1 MIRRSQA
8 EKREIIHLVEHSAL
22 SVKETL
28 DELQVPRSTFYRW
41 YKQYLEEGEEG
52 LVDHRPN
59 LHQICPSW
67 RMGQVNRIPQEV
79 KQQVVELALEHP
91 DRSPRQIAWLFTDE
105 KGYFISESSTYRI
118 LKGFDLVESTAFR
131 VMSAAEK
138 YKHPTKRIHELW
150 QTDFTYFKIQGWGWY
165 YLSTVLD
172 DFSRYILAWK
182 LTPTMSTTDVQDTLL
197 MALAS
202 TGLDHALVAHRPR
215 LLSDN
220 GSCYVS
226 GELRSFLQHRHI
238 EHTRSAPYHPMTQ
251 GKIER
256 YHRSMKNIVN
266 LQNYYLPIELETEI
280 ASFVNYYNH
289 QRYHE
294 SLDNLT
300 PADVYFGR
308 AKEVLTKRDQ
318 VKKQKMQQRRLQNL
332 QWPEEPFRFLED
344 MLILKSALAGA
355 FVYKLTARS
364 IVQHKCNLQLDTVF
378 DNVAVLV
385 DLHILVLD
393 PGGPDIPDRFHCSG
407 NTLLEGIV
415 KALGGGS
422 LDLGNTCYSHGK
434 LLSCLGKVGNV

>member
-1 MIRRSQA
+1 MTPALACGASVRTGEA

-22 SVKETL
+22 SVKKTL
-28 DELQVPRSTFYRW
+28 GELQVPRSTFYRW
-41 YKQYLEEGEEG
+41 YKHYLEEGEAG

-59 LHQICPSW
+59 PHQIW
-67 RMGQVNRIPQEV
+67 NRIPQEV

-91 DRSPRQIAWLFTDE
+91 DRSPRQIAWLFTDQ
-105 KGYFISESSTYRI
+105 KGYFISESSAYRI
-118 LKGFDLVESTAFR
+118 LKGFDLVESPAFR

-138 YKHPTKRIHELW
+138 YKNPTKRIHELW

-182 LTPTMSTTDVQDTLL
+182 LTTSMSASDVQDTLL

-202 TGLDHALVAHRPR
+202 TGLDQALVQHRPR

-226 GELRSFLQHRHI
+226 GELRTFLQAKKM

-266 LQNYYLPIELETEI
+266 LQNYFLPSQLETEI
-280 ASFVNYYNH
+280 ASFVNYYNQ

-308 AKEVLTKRDQ
+308 AKEVLSKRDQ
-318 VKKQKMQQRRLQNL
+318 VKKQTMQQRRLQNL
-332 QWPEEPFRFLED
+332 QLP
-344 MLILKSALAGA
+344 
-355 FVYKLTARS
+355 
-364 IVQHKCNLQLDTVF
+364 
-378 DNVAVLV
+378 AV
-385 DLHILVLD
+385 
-393 PGGPDIPDRFHCSG
+393 
-407 NTLLEGIV
+407 
-415 KALGGGS
+415 
-422 LDLGNTCYSHGK
+422 
-434 LLSCLGKVGNV
+434 

>member
-1 MIRRSQA
+1 MIRRGEA

-22 SVKETL
+22 SVKKTL

-41 YKQYLEEGEEG
+41 YKQYLEEGEAG

-59 LHQICPSW
+59 PHQIW
-67 RMGQVNRIPQEV
+67 NRIPQEV

-91 DRSPRQIAWLFTDE
+91 ERSPRQIAWLFTDE

-118 LKGFDLVESTAFR
+118 LKGFDLVESPAFR

-182 LTPTMSTTDVQDTLL
+182 LTPTMSTTDVQETLL

-202 TGLDHALVAHRPR
+202 SGLTHAQVEHRPR

-226 GELRSFLQHRHI
+226 GELRTFLQDRHM

-266 LQNYYLPIELETEI
+266 LQNYYFPTQLEVEI

-308 AKEVLTKRDQ
+308 AKEVLTKRDHI
-318 VKKQKMQQRRLQNL
+318 KKQTLQQRRLQNL
-332 QWPEEPFRFLED
+332 QLP
-344 MLILKSALAGA
+344 
-355 FVYKLTARS
+355 
-364 IVQHKCNLQLDTVF
+364 
-378 DNVAVLV
+378 AV
-385 DLHILVLD
+385 
-393 PGGPDIPDRFHCSG
+393 
-407 NTLLEGIV
+407 
-415 KALGGGS
+415 
-422 LDLGNTCYSHGK
+422 
-434 LLSCLGKVGNV
+434 

>member
-1 MIRRSQA
+1 MIRRDEA
-8 EKREIIHLVEHSAL
+8 EKYEIIHLVEHSAL
-22 SVKETL
+22 SVKKTL

-41 YKQYLEEGEEG
+41 YKQYLEEGEVG

-59 LHQICPSW
+59 PHQIW
-67 RMGQVNRIPQEV
+67 NRIPQEV

-105 KGYFISESSTYRI
+105 QGYFISESSTYRI
-118 LKGFDLVESTAFR
+118 LKGFDLVESPAFQM
-131 VMSAAEK
+131 MSAADEF
-138 YKHPTKRIHELW
+138 KHPTKRIHELW

-172 DFSRYILAWK
+172 DFSRYIIAWK
-182 LTPTMSTTDVQDTLL
+182 LTASMSATDVQDTLL

-202 TGLDHALVAHRPR
+202 TGLDQVLVEHRPR

-220 GSCYVS
+220 GACYVS
-226 GELRSFLQHRHI
+226 GELRSFLESRHI
-238 EHTRSAPYHPMTQ
+238 EHTHSAPYHPMTQ

-266 LQNYYLPIELETEI
+266 LQNYYLPTQLEIEI

-318 VKKQKMQQRRLQNL
+318 IKKQTLQQRRLLNL
-332 QWPEEPFRFLED
+332 QPP
-344 MLILKSALAGA
+344 
-355 FVYKLTARS
+355 
-364 IVQHKCNLQLDTVF
+364 
-378 DNVAVLV
+378 AV
-385 DLHILVLD
+385 
-393 PGGPDIPDRFHCSG
+393 
-407 NTLLEGIV
+407 
-415 KALGGGS
+415 
-422 LDLGNTCYSHGK
+422 
-434 LLSCLGKVGNV
+434 

>member
-1 MIRRSQA
+1 MIRRGEA

-22 SVKETL
+22 SVKKTL
-28 DELQVPRSTFYRW
+28 DELQVPRSSFYRW
-41 YKQYLEEGEEG
+41 YKQYLAEGEAG

-59 LHQICPSW
+59 PHQIW
-67 RMGQVNRIPQEV
+67 NRIPQEV

-118 LKGFDLVESTAFR
+118 LKGFDLVESPAFQ
-131 VMSAAEK
+131 VMSAADEF
-138 YKHPTKRIHELW
+138 KHPTKHIHELG

-172 DFSRYILAWK
+172 DFSRYIIAWK
-182 LTPTMSTTDVQDTLL
+182 LTATMSTTDVQETLL

-202 TGLDHALVAHRPR
+202 TGLDQALVEHRPR

-220 GSCYVS
+220 GACYLS
-226 GELRSFLQHRHI
+226 GELRDFLQRRHI

-266 LQNYYLPIELETEI
+266 LQNYFLPTQLETEI

-308 AKEVLTKRDQ
+308 VKEVLTKRDQ
-318 VKKQKMQQRRLQNL
+318 IKQQTLQQRRLQNL
-332 QWPEEPFRFLED
+332 QP
-344 MLILKSALAGA
+344 S
-355 FVYKLTARS
+355 
-364 IVQHKCNLQLDTVF
+364 TV
-378 DNVAVLV
+378 
-385 DLHILVLD
+385 
-393 PGGPDIPDRFHCSG
+393 
-407 NTLLEGIV
+407 
-415 KALGGGS
+415 
-422 LDLGNTCYSHGK
+422 
-434 LLSCLGKVGNV
+434 

>member
-1 MIRRSQA
+1 MIRRDEA

-22 SVKETL
+22 SVKKTL

-59 LHQICPSW
+59 PHQIW
-67 RMGQVNRIPQEV
+67 NRIPQEV

-105 KGYFISESSTYRI
+105 KGYFISESSAYRI
-118 LKGFDLVESTAFR
+118 LKSFDLVESPAFR
-131 VMSAAEK
+131 VMSAAGK
-138 YKHPTKRIHELW
+138 YSHPTQGIHELW

-182 LTPTMSTTDVQDTLL
+182 LTPTMSTTDVQETLL

-202 TGLDHALVAHRPR
+202 TSLDQALVEHRPR

-220 GSCYVS
+220 GSCYLS
-226 GELRSFLQHRHI
+226 GELRNFLQDRHMQ
-238 EHTRSAPYHPMTQ
+238 HTRSAPYHPMTQ

-266 LQNYYLPIELETEI
+266 LQNYFLPTELEVEI
-280 ASFVNYYNH
+280 ASFVSYYNH

-318 VKKQKMQQRRLQNL
+318 IKKQTLQQRRLQNL
-332 QWPEEPFRFLED
+332 QP
-344 MLILKSALAGA
+344 S
-355 FVYKLTARS
+355 V
-364 IVQHKCNLQLDTVF
+364 V
-378 DNVAVLV
+378 
-385 DLHILVLD
+385 
-393 PGGPDIPDRFHCSG
+393 
-407 NTLLEGIV
+407 
-415 KALGGGS
+415 
-422 LDLGNTCYSHGK
+422 
-434 LLSCLGKVGNV
+434 